1 MERGNLAAMNKT
13 EMNGGVQKKA
23 LLTGSLAHFIQDGF
37 SDMLYIFFPL
47 WQAQFALSFV
57 EIGFLKTLFSG
68 TMAGFQVP
76 ATSLAQRVGE
86 RRLLVAGIALTGA
99 AVWGIGYAATPLLL
113 GCLLVLGG
121 FGASVQHPISSSL
134 ISNAYTGIQ
143 ERRAALSTFNVAGDI
158 GKLALPG
165 ATAYL
170 LLTLH
175 WTTVS
180 QLLGLFGIAIAVGLY
195 WLQRT
200 TAGSGAAAPTV
211 APRPATGRLGW
222 RGQEAFWSLSAIGV
236 LDSATRMG
244 FLTFLP
250 FLLQGKGAG
259 IATIGLV
266 FSLIFAGGAA
276 GKLVCGMLAT
286 RVGVLR
292 SVIVTETLTTVCI
305 LAMIFCPLQSAIG
318 LAPLIGVVLNGT
330 SSVLYGSVP
339 ELVREERRQ
348 QAFAIFYTM
357 TIGSGALS
365 PSLYG
370 ALSDGIGVESAVLVV
385 AAATLLT
392 LPLTLPLRGKL
403 AAKR

>member
-1 MERGNLAAMNKT
+1 MDRREKSGAGK
-13 EMNGGVQKKA
+13 KKA
-23 LLTGSLAHFIQDGF
+23 LLTGSVAHFIQDGF
-37 SDMLYIFFPL
+37 SDMLYIFFPF

-76 ATSLAQRVGE
+76 ASSLAQRVGAL
-86 RRLLVAGIALTGA
+86 RLLVAGIALTGA
-99 AVWGIGYAATPLLL
+99 AVFSLGYVSTPFVL

-134 ISNAYTGIQ
+134 ISNAYTEVR
-143 ERRAALSTFNVAGDI
+143 ERRTALSTFNVAGDI

-170 LLTLH
+170 LLTMP
-175 WTTVS
+175 WTAVS
-180 QLLGLFGIAIAVGLY
+180 QILGLLGIAIAVGLC
-195 WLQRT
+195 WLQRAARS
-200 TAGSGAAAPTV
+200 AGSVASSAP
-211 APRPATGRLGW
+211 ARPATGRLGW

-276 GKLVCGMLAT
+276 GKLLCGMLAT

-292 SVIVTETLTTVCI
+292 SVIVTELLTTACI
-305 LAMIFCPLQSAIG
+305 LAMIFCPLQAVLF

-357 TIGSGALS
+357 TIGSGAIA

-370 ALSDGIGVESAVLVV
+370 ALSDGVGVVTAVLVV
-385 AAATLLT
+385 AVVALLT

-403 AAKR
+403 TLKLEAKT